1 MSAGPLSFEQPI
13 YVTRPMLP
21 ALADFTSY
29 LEAIWKSAVLS
40 NSGPQHVELENR
52 LHTHLGDGHIAL
64 FNNGTN
70 ALMTAVKALD
80 LSGEVITT
88 PFTFAATPHVLAWH
102 GIRPIFADIEPHS
115 MTLDPARIEA
125 AITERT
131 TGILAVHV
139 YGNPCDVEGI
149 GQIACKHRL
158 KVLYDGAHAF
168 GTKVKQR
175 PIASYGDAT
184 MFSFHATKLFHTAEG
199 GAIVMSDGALKQRIE
214 LLKNFG
220 IADEMSVNAIGINSK
235 MNEIQAALGLCLVD
249 AIAAEKAKRQDI
261 AYVYRDHLVGI
272 PGLTVSRT
280 LDLETDSLQYY
291 CLRIDQTESGI
302 SRDAVYK
309 KLKQYNV
316 FARRYFYPLCSQYQP
331 YRDFPESQI
340 DNLPV
345 ANRIGNQVL
354 CLPFYGEL
362 GTIAAERICRI
373 IRHIML
379 NSSVDPVHAA

>member
-1 MSAGPLSFEQPI
+1 MSAEPRPFEQPV

-21 ALADFTSY
+21 ELAVFTQH
-29 LEAIWKSAVLS
+29 LQAIWKSAVLS
-40 NSGPQHVELENR
+40 NGGPQHVELETR
-52 LHTHLGDGHIAL
+52 LHAHLGDGHIAL

-102 GIRPIFADIEPHS
+102 GIRPVFADIEAQS

-139 YGNPCDVEGI
+139 YGNPCDVEAI
-149 GQIACKHRL
+149 DRIARKHTL

-168 GTKVKQR
+168 GTRVNGR

-199 GAIVMSDGALKQRIE
+199 GAVVTDNGAVKRRME

-220 IADEMSVNAIGINSK
+220 IADEVTVRAVGINSK

-249 AIAAEKAKRQDI
+249 EIAAEKAKRAALAQT
-261 AYVYRDHLVGI
+261 YRDHLGDI
-272 PGLTVSRT
+272 PGLTVSRP
-280 LDLETDSLQYY
+280 LDLATDSLQYY
-291 CLRIDQTESGI
+291 CLRIDQDVSGI
-302 SRDAVYK
+302 GRDGLYDA
-309 KLKQYNV
+309 LKEYNV
-316 FARRYFYPLCSQYQP
+316 FARRYFYPLCSQYEP
-331 YRDFPESQI
+331 YRDFPESTI
-340 DNLPV
+340 EHLPV
-345 ANRIGNQVL
+345 AHRVGGQVL
-354 CLPFYGEL
+354 CLPFYGHL
-362 GTIAAERICRI
+362 GVASAQRICAI
-373 IRHIML
+373 IRHIVTARA
-379 NSSVDPVHAA
+379 SRHVHAA

>member
-1 MSAGPLSFEQPI
+1 MSAEPRSFEQPI

-21 ALADFTSY
+21 ELAVFAKH
-29 LEAIWKSAVLS
+29 LEAIWQSAVLS
-40 NSGPQHVELENR
+40 NGGPQHVELEKR
-52 LHTHLGDGHIAL
+52 LHAHLGDGHIAL

-102 GIRPIFADIEPHS
+102 GIRPVFADIEEHS

-125 AITERT
+125 AITDRT

-139 YGNPCDVEGI
+139 YGNPCDVEAI
-149 GQIACKHRL
+149 ERIARKHRL

-168 GTKVKQR
+168 GTRVNGQ

-199 GAIVMSDGALKQRIE
+199 GAVVTNDGEIKRRLE

-220 IADEMSVNAIGINSK
+220 IADEMTVKAIGINSK
-235 MNEIQAALGLCLVD
+235 MNEIQAAIGLCLVD
-249 AIAAEKAKRQDI
+249 EIVIEKAKRL
-261 AYVYRDHLVGI
+261 ALAETYRDHLGGI
-272 PGLTVSRT
+272 PGVTTSRV

-291 CLRIDQTESGI
+291 CLRIDQSLAEV
-302 SRDAVYK
+302 SRDYVYDELK
-309 KLKQYNV
+309 KFNV
-316 FARRYFYPLCSQYQP
+316 FARRYFYPLCSQYEP
-331 YRDFPESQI
+331 YRDFTDSRS

-345 ANRIGNQVL
+345 AHRVGDQVL
-354 CLPFYGEL
+354 CLPFYGHL
-362 GTIAAERICRI
+362 GTANAQRICAI
-373 IRHIML
+373 IRHIVAERA
-379 NSSVDPVHAA
+379 NAHVHAA

>member
-1 MSAGPLSFEQPI
+1 MNAEPRSFEQPI

-21 ALADFTSY
+21 ELAVFTKH
-29 LEAIWKSAVLS
+29 LEAIWQSAVLS
-40 NSGPQHVELENR
+40 NGGSQHMELEKR
-52 LHTHLGDGHIAL
+52 LHAHLGDGHIAL

-88 PFTFAATPHVLAWH
+88 PFTFAATPHVLAWQ
-102 GIRPIFADIEPHS
+102 GIRPVFADIEEHS

-139 YGNPCDVEGI
+139 YGNPCDVEAI
-149 GQIACKHRL
+149 ERIARRYHL

-168 GTKVKQR
+168 GTRVNGR

-199 GAIVMSDGALKQRIE
+199 GAVVTNDEVLKRRME

-220 IADEMSVNAIGINSK
+220 IADEVTVKAVGINSK
-235 MNEIQAALGLCLVD
+235 MNEIQAALGLCLID
-249 AIAAEKAKRQDI
+249 EIAIEKSNRLALAET
-261 AYVYRDHLVGI
+261 YRNHLRGI
-272 PGLTVSRT
+272 PGITISRALE
-280 LDLETDSLQYY
+280 LDTDSLQYY
-291 CLRIDQTESGI
+291 CLRIDRSIAGI
-302 SRDAVYK
+302 SRDHVYDELK
-309 KLKQYNV
+309 KYNI
-316 FARRYFYPLCSQYQP
+316 FARRYFYPLCSQYEP
-331 YRDFPESQI
+331 YRDFVDSGI

-345 ANRIGNQVL
+345 ANRVGDQVL
-354 CLPFYGEL
+354 CLPFYGHL
-362 GTIAAERICRI
+362 GTANAQRICAI
-373 IRHIML
+373 IRHI
-379 NSSVDPVHAA
+379 VTGRTDAHVHAA

>member
-1 MSAGPLSFEQPI
+1 MSAEPRSFEQPI

-21 ALADFTSY
+21 ELAVFTKH
-29 LEAIWKSAVLS
+29 LEAIWQCAVLS
-40 NSGPQHVELENR
+40 NGGPQHVELEKR
-52 LHTHLGDGHIAL
+52 LHAHLGDGHIAL

-102 GIRPIFADIEPHS
+102 GIRPVFADIEEHS

-139 YGNPCDVEGI
+139 YGNPCDVEAI
-149 GQIACKHRL
+149 ERIARKHRL

-168 GTKVKQR
+168 GTRVNGR

-199 GAIVMSDGALKQRIE
+199 GAVVTNDGDVKRRME

-220 IADEMSVNAIGINSK
+220 IADEVTVKAVGINSK
-235 MNEIQAALGLCLVD
+235 MNEIQAAMGLCLVD
-249 AIAAEKAKRQDI
+249 AVAAEKAKRLDL
-261 AYVYRDHLVGI
+261 AHVYRDHLGGVPGI
-272 PGLTVSRT
+272 TASRP
-280 LDLETDSLQYY
+280 LDLDTDSLQYY
-291 CLRIDQTESGI
+291 CLRIDRAVAGV
-302 SRDAVYK
+302 SRDEVYDR
-309 KLKQYNV
+309 LKHYNV
-316 FARRYFYPLCSQYQP
+316 FARRYFYPLCSQYEP
-331 YRDFPESQI
+331 YRLFPDSAI

-345 ANRIGNQVL
+345 ANRVGDQVL

-362 GTIAAERICRI
+362 GTANAERICQI
-373 IRHIML
+373 LRHIVM
-379 NSSVDPVHAA
+379 DGAAGAVHAA